1 MIFRDNIDIQKF
13 LKDDAFF
20 ANTDCY
26 CLGAS
31 RTSAAEIIREMLN
44 STGLSQCSKN
54 DIEKR
59 ETAKDVGM
67 DITGTNETS
76 K

>member
-1 MIFRDNIDIQKF
+1 MIFRDSTDIQNF
-13 LKDDAFF
+13 LQDVTFF

-31 RTSAAEIIREMLN
+31 RASAAEVIRENME
-44 STGLSQCSKN
+44 T
-54 DIEKR
+54 R